1 MAPVKKACRFA
12 RTGDPA
18 EVVELVDLVTGD
30 TGPDDVLLDVLVA
43 AINPSHLLTLSG
55 GYGIQ
60 PELPAVPGT
69 EGLGRVVE
77 VGSDV
82 TDYKRGDLVMIPPYA
97 GTWRQQ
103 LIVSARHIR
112 LTFPEIGDLQQL
124 AMLMANPPTAWLLL
138 RSIVDLKPGDWI
150 IQNAANS
157 AVGQYVMQLAHI
169 YGLKTVNVM
178 RRNGL
183 EEVVAQASGDV
194 CIIDGDDLKARVT
207 EATDNGDIRLAI
219 DAVAG
224 DATQRLADC
233 LGDGATV
240 VNYGL
245 LSGDYCLLSPANIVF
260 RAIRLQGVWLTTWLR
275 NKSKVD
281 EQQAVY
287 EELKGYVLEGRL
299 KAQID
304 ATYPLEKIKDAV
316 AHAAQGGRNGKILL
330 LPNGDV

>member
-1 MAPVKKACRFA
+1 MKYAIQFS
-12 RTGDPA
+12 RTGEPT
-18 EVVELVDLVTGD
+18 EVVELVDMETGIV
-30 TGPDDVLLDVLVA
+30 GPDEVVLDVLVA

-55 GYGIQ
+55 GYGVQ
-60 PELPAVPGT
+60 PELPAVLGT

-77 VGSDV
+77 IGPDV
-82 TDYKRGDLVMIPPYA
+82 TNVSPGDLVMIPPYA

-103 LIVSARHIR
+103 VIVSARHIR
-112 LTFPEIGDLQQL
+112 LTFPEDGDLLQL

-138 RSIVDLKPGDWI
+138 KSVVDLRPGDWV

-157 AVGQYVMQLAHI
+157 AVGQYVMQLAHV

-178 RRNGL
+178 RRDGL
-183 EEVVAQASGDV
+183 GDLVIRANGDV
-194 CIIDGDDLKARVT
+194 CVVDGDDLAARVA
-207 EATDNGDIRLAI
+207 EATGGGDIRLAI

-233 LGDGATV
+233 LGDGGTV

-245 LSGDYCLLSPANIVF
+245 LSGEPCHLSPNDIVF
-260 RAIRLQGVWLTTWLR
+260 RDIRLQGVWLTMWLR
-275 NKSKVD
+275 DKSKAD

-287 EELKGYVLEGRL
+287 EELKGYVLDGRL
-299 KAQID
+299 TAEID
-304 ATYPLEKIKDAV
+304 ATYSLDQIKDAV

-330 LPNGDV
+330 LPNGSI